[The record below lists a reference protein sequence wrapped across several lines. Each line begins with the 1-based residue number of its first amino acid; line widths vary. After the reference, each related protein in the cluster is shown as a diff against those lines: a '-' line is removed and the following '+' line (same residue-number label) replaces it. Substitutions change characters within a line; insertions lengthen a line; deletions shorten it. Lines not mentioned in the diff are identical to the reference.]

1 MLGVMSFHTF
11 LNFLLTV
18 LNLCELNLSH
28 RTMHFQSGGT
38 HTGQWV
44 LFMLLGV
51 VWKKLWVMISVLV
64 FGQSYPLTLLL
75 EQLSPHFHSQRADF
89 PLIV

>member
-51 VWKKLWVMISVLV
+51 VWTETLGDDLSVSV
-64 FGQSYPLTLLL
+64 WA
-75 EQLSPHFHSQRADF
+75 ELSTDTSP
-89 PLIV
+89 